1 MLGWGRVVRA
11 NEDFDLREHFLGGLL
26 IGAHEVEGTGSLTVK
41 SHSLSEGLS
50 DHHLEALV
58 DEEAEAISILVEGS
72 GGEALVGS
80 VEEGVESVLAADI
93 SNSVPLLLSW
103 VNTSWVVS
111 AGVEKHDGAWLGILE
126 VLNHT
131 FNIET
136 SGLLVEVAVLSDR
149 EASGSEDGVMVAP
162 GWVADIESAW
172 LEFLEEVRD
181 DAEGASS
188 GKSLHGGNTSTVD
201 VSVLPAEQNL
211 AGTSVEL
218 LESVN
223 WKILLVQFVIGD
235 DLSLDLA
242 HNWENEWLSVVVAVG
257 TNT

>member
-1 MLGWGRVVRA
+1 
-11 NEDFDLREHFLGGLL
+11 
-26 IGAHEVEGTGSLTVK
+26 
-41 SHSLSEGLS
+41 
-50 DHHLEALV
+50 LV
-58 DEEAEAISILVEGS
+58 S
-72 GGEALVGS
+72 S

-93 SNSVPLLLSW
+93 SNSMPLLLSW
-103 VNTSWVVS
+103 VNTGWVVS

-131 FNIET
+131 LNIET
-136 SGLLVEVAVLSDR
+136 SSLLVEVAVLSHR
-149 EASGSEDGVMVAP
+149 EAGSGEDGVMVAP

-181 DAEGASS
+181 DAEGTSS
-188 GKSLHGGNTSTVD
+188 GKGLYGSNTSTVD
-201 VSVLPAEQNL
+201 VLVLPAEEDL

-223 WKILLVQFVIGD
+223 WKILLVQFVIGA

-242 HNWENEWLSVVVAVG
+242 HNWENEWLSVVVAVSA
-257 TNT
+257 NTQVNLLWVLVDLETSRQTEDWVSWGHWDVCELVVQKSEALH